1 MSTEKTL
8 VIVESPKKEKSIQK
22 YLGNDYI
29 VRSSAGHIADLV
41 STPNNRLGVDIE
53 KGFKPTYSI
62 IPDKKDRVKGIIDA
76 LGKADK
82 VCLATDPD
90 REGEAIA
97 WHLFAAL
104 KTKKPV
110 SRVLFKEI
118 TKNGIKHG
126 IENPC
131 ELDKKLFDAQ
141 QARRVL
147 DRLVGFMVS
156 DYLRRVMNTQV
167 SAGRVQSVAVKL
179 IVDRERE
186 IESFKPDEYWPI
198 NATLAKTDSLKES
211 FSAKYNEK
219 VTTKD
224 VATKVKADL
233 EKDTFEIINVIAT
246 EKAKKPFPPLTT
258 ATLQQVASRKYG
270 MSATRIMKAAQA
282 LYESGVITYHRTDSV
297 RIEPDSIKSV
307 RKWLEENKFG
317 VPTTPNVFATKNTAQ
332 DAHEAIRPT
341 DVSSRSDDLNFS
353 SDDEQKV
360 YSIIWEKFVAS
371 QMQSALFDTVAVTIK
386 SSSGL
391 ILKANGRILKYK
403 GWLEITDYFD
413 NDDDKDVKL
422 PQLRVGD
429 ILTLVPPKVKI
440 EQKFTKPP
448 PRYKDHSFIEDLEKR
463 GIGRPSTYAT
473 ILTKVTDRNY
483 VEKKKDTFFATDL
496 GKDIVDKLSKFFSF
510 MNYDY
515 TANMELQLDKVE
527 GGELKYVGML
537 GDFFKLFKV
546 ELKSAISS
554 GEKDYGINCTA
565 CAKPMRLRHGKFGY
579 YMACDGYPECK
590 STFSC
595 DIVDE
600 KPVKKASNY
609 EIKLVDGVDCPKCQ
623 KLMQLKDGKFGKFYS
638 CSAYPKCN
646 GSRKVPYG
654 KKCSKCGNGEMY
666 ATVFDGNMKLACM
679 EYPNCKNIEEMPKK
693 VDNWVDP
700 KELEKLELSRTV
712 KKMFKSS
719 SKKSK

>member
-1 MSTEKTL
+1 MSKEKTL
-8 VIVESPKKEKSIQK
+8 IIVESPKKEKSIQK

-41 STPNNRLGVDIE
+41 STPNNRLGVDVE

-62 IPDKKDRVKGIIDA
+62 IPDKKDRVRTIIDA
-76 LGKADK
+76 LGNADK

-110 SRVLFKEI
+110 SRVMFKEI
-118 TKNGIKHG
+118 TKNGVKKG
-126 IENPC
+126 IDNPC

-156 DYLRRVMNTQV
+156 DYLRRAMNTPV

-186 IESFKPDEYWPI
+186 IENFKPDEYWPI
-198 NATLAKTDSLKES
+198 NATFAKPDSNES

-219 VTTKD
+219 VTNKED
-224 VATKVKADL
+224 ATKIKNQL
-233 EKDTFEIINVIAT
+233 EKDEFEIIQVVAN
-246 EKAKKPFPPLTT
+246 EKAKKPFPPLKTS
-258 ATLQQVASRKYG
+258 TLQQVVSRKYG
-270 MSATRIMKAAQA
+270 FSSKKTMDLAQS
-282 LYESGVITYHRTDSV
+282 LFDSGIITYHRTDSV
-297 RIEPDSIKSV
+297 RIAPEAITSV
-307 RKWLEENKFG
+307 RDWLKDNKFG
-317 VPTTPNVFATKNTAQ
+317 IPKSPNVFATSDAAQ

-341 DVSSRSDDLNFS
+341 DITSKPDSLTFATN
-353 SDDEQKV
+353 DEKKV
-360 YSIIWEKFVAS
+360 YSVIWEKFVAS
-371 QMQSALFDTVAVTIK
+371 QMESALFDTVSVTIM
-386 SSSGL
+386 SSSGH
-391 ILKANGRILKYK
+391 ILKANGRILKSK

-422 PQLRVGD
+422 PQLKIGD
-429 ILTLVPPKVKI
+429 SISLVPPKVKT

-448 PRYKDHSFIEDLEKR
+448 PRYKDHSFVDDLEKR

-473 ILTKVTDRNY
+473 ILSKVTERNY
-483 VEKKKDTFFATDL
+483 VEKVKDAYFATDL
-496 GKDIVDKLSKFFSF
+496 GKEVVDNLSKFFSF

-515 TANMELQLDKVE
+515 TANMELQLDKIAE
-527 GGELKYVGML
+527 GNIKYVGML
-537 GDFFKLFKV
+537 DEFFKLFKA

-554 GEKDYGINCTA
+554 GEKDYGINCNI
-565 CAKPMRLRHGKFGY
+565 CSKPMRLRHGKFGY
-579 YMACDGYPECK
+579 YMACDGYPECR

-595 DIVDE
+595 EIVDG
-600 KPVKKASNY
+600 KPVKKANDY
-609 EIKLVDGVDCPKCQ
+609 EVKLVDGLSCPKCE
-623 KLMQLKDGKFGKFYS
+623 KPMQLKDGKFGKFYA
-638 CSAYPKCN
+638 CSTYPKCN
-646 GSRKVPYG
+646 GSRKVPFG

-666 ATVFDGNMKLACM
+666 ATVFDGTMKLACM

-693 VDNWVDP
+693 ADADWVDP
-700 KELEKLELSRTV
+700 KDLEKPKVNKVV
-712 KKMFKSS
+712 KKILKPS
-719 SKKSK
+719 SKKSG